1 MADAS
6 AAGRPLSVRQAHHRT
21 RLLLRAFC
29 EDKHWLAALA
39 EEGEVFDAPDPE
51 DEQLLRAL
59 DRFKGGEIAL
69 ITRDESLLSEYV
81 GVAHCITCAS
91 GTDALLMALMALD
104 IGVAEKVAAECLSL
118 PISPYMTE
126 VEQEKIV
133 QAIDN

>member
-1 MADAS
+1 
-6 AAGRPLSVRQAHHRT
+6 
-21 RLLLRAFC
+21 LLRAFC